1 MIGQARIMTK
11 IECPINKPLLIL
23 LAFAAFLAAR
33 WDAPLVRA
41 EEPKGVKW
49 QLTQSWPADE
59 AVQAAAANE
68 THLFAIT
75 NSRIGKYD
83 RATGQRVAIS
93 SGPASHLNSGYFWRG
108 RLLAAHSNYPT
119 VPEQS
124 QVMQLDVETMQL
136 TLFHDFKDYG
146 GSLTW
151 VVYKDDHW
159 WCHFAK
165 YGSENA
171 GSFLVQLTPQWKEV
185 RRWTLPP
192 ELISELGRYSLSGGL
207 WSGDLLYVT
216 GHDAKMIYRLRV
228 PSDASVLQWVDSE
241 PAPFSGQGIA
251 IDPTIQN
258 TIIGI
263 DRASRRLLV
272 ATRQPADHSP

>member
-1 MIGQARIMTK
+1 MTK

-23 LAFAAFLAAR
+23 VAFAAVLTAR

-41 EEPKGVKW
+41 EEPTGAKW
-49 QLTQSWPADE
+49 QLTESWPADE

-68 THLFAIT
+68 THLFAIA

-108 RLLAAHSNYPT
+108 RLLAAHSNYPA
-119 VPEQS
+119 VPEKS
-124 QVMQLDVETMQL
+124 QIMQLDVETMQL
-136 TLFHDFKDYG
+136 SVFHDFKDYG

-165 YGSENA
+165 YGAENA
-171 GSFLVQLTPQWKEV
+171 RSFLVQLTPQWEEV

-192 ELISELGRYSLSGGL
+192 ELVSELGRYSLSGGL
-207 WSGDLLYVT
+207 WSGDLLHVT

-228 PSDASVLQWVDSE
+228 PSDSSVLRWIGSE

-251 IDPTIQN
+251 LDPTTPD

-263 DRASRRLLV
+263 DRP
-272 ATRQPADHSP
+272 TRQLLIAAWQRTGKVP